1 MSRSRRAASHLFQA
15 TTFANGRPAKRR
27 EPGDAQLLQDFQRH
41 VQRWPGPVWRVQL
54 AGVKPGLRE
63 PARNPSTPRNLSRR
77 RAGLGGNVISYIQV
91 ASTSSLT
98 FARGKSRRSRGV
110 DDVSGAWAAPG
121 GSTSYRQ
128 PRQAIHGVKGAPSC
142 THVRQRAAVRR
153 VESQKLDAEAFVLP
167 SPYFRCCCLV
177 QSSVLGCRWRP
188 TMPRRR
194 PGRRPARNQFTEIL

>member
-1 MSRSRRAASHLFQA
+1 MKGVSRHATVGKVLAARSGQCERSTDRGPVKARAHVEHYGSIFSYDAASPRASPRFY
-15 TTFANGRPAKRR
+15 TITFANGRPAKRR

-128 PRQAIHGVKGAPSC
+128 PRQAIHGV
-142 THVRQRAAVRR
+142 
-153 VESQKLDAEAFVLP
+153 
-167 SPYFRCCCLV
+167 
-177 QSSVLGCRWRP
+177 
-188 TMPRRR
+188 
-194 PGRRPARNQFTEIL
+194 